1 MFSFGYKSSF
11 SSLVRA
17 AAAIGIGLVMV
28 FGADR
33 NAPIL
38 IVKLIAALIIIAGLA
53 LLFHALTKYR
63 RHGNQDI
70 RSAEELSRGESP
82 QAVSRMRTLMVCN
95 AAIVLVVGVLL
106 LLYPKVLA
114 GFVVTLIAIG
124 LIALGA
130 VQLFMMTSIMS
141 LLGAGFSSLILSII
155 CIVGGAFLLFS
166 PFGERTM
173 GIIAGCIM
181 IVYGVSEIVSTF
193 QYAKVRKISTQDAGR
208 PSGPVAGDGG
218 VPEAKEVDFVKVDPP
233 QEGWG
238 SGRVDDQT
246 ADE

>member
-70 RSAEELSRGESP
+70 R
-82 QAVSRMRTLMVCN
+82 
-95 AAIVLVVGVLL
+95 LL

-193 QYAKVRKISTQDAGR
+193 QYAKVRKISIQDAGR

-218 VPEAKEVDFVKVDPP
+218 VPEAKEVDFVKVDAP

>member
-141 LLGAGFSSLILSII
+141 LLGAGFSSLTGASHFFFPTTGSVFSTDLRFGAAVCFFLGWSRLNNLLWLGSAIFVPFLA
-155 CIVGGAFLLFS
+155 AFLD
-166 PFGERTM
+166 
-173 GIIAGCIM
+173 GC
-181 IVYGVSEIVSTF
+181 SEVGL
-193 QYAKVRKISTQDAGR
+193 A
-208 PSGPVAGDGG
+208 
-218 VPEAKEVDFVKVDPP
+218 
-233 QEGWG
+233 
-238 SGRVDDQT
+238 
-246 ADE
+246 